1 MLGAVVLSRLMQNY
15 RNGQQLG
22 LKNNLV
28 CICLD
33 QLANASAPYKQWLTL
48 CLAQLWA
55 DYDKARWV
63 GVRDTAHEKLYL
75 LLGDETPEVSEN
87 SFKYQKNRVL
97 IRMYIFFL
105 FFINCQ
111 IIKLNNKK
119 LNRYLIEIFAGSC
132 SSSVCSWYLRK
143 L

>member
-1 MLGAVVLSRLMQNY
+1 MLGTVVLSRLMQNY

-33 QLANASAPYKQWLTL
+33 QLPNASPPYKQWLTL

-63 GVRDTAHEKLYL
+63 GVRDSAHEKLYSL
-75 LLGDETPEVSEN
+75 LEDETPEVSN
-87 SFKYQKNRVL
+87 IVV
-97 IRMYIFFL
+97 
-105 FFINCQ
+105 NC
-111 IIKLNNKK
+111 
-119 LNRYLIEIFAGSC
+119 
-132 SSSVCSWYLRK
+132 
-143 L
+143 

>member
-28 CICLD
+28 CICLE
-33 QLANASAPYKQWLTL
+33 QLANASPPYKQWLTL

-75 LLGDETPEVSEN
+75 LLEDKIPEV
-87 SFKYQKNRVL
+87 
-97 IRMYIFFL
+97 IIT
-105 FFINCQ
+105 
-111 IIKLNNKK
+111 IIKLFKEKDQIRKNKMNFNRCIVIKK
-119 LNRYLIEIFAGSC
+119 LN
-132 SSSVCSWYLRK
+132 
-143 L
+143 

>member
-1 MLGAVVLSRLMQNY
+1 MLGTVVLSRLMQNY

-33 QLANASAPYKQWLTL
+33 QLPNASAPYKQWLTL

-63 GVRDTAHEKLYL
+63 GVRDTAHEKLYSL
-75 LLGDETPEVSEN
+75 LEDETPEVSLVV
-87 SFKYQKNRVL
+87 YHLYCLKNKL
-97 IRMYIFFL
+97 HFLIFF
-105 FFINCQ
+105 
-111 IIKLNNKK
+111 KT
-119 LNRYLIEIFAGSC
+119 
-132 SSSVCSWYLRK
+132 V
-143 L
+143 